1 MRSARLEMALN
12 SGLLMLPAS
21 GPVAVYRPHIGDD
34 LTPLGRGRV
43 VVQTGFRPEH
53 DHFAA
58 QGYGIQPAAP
68 YAAAVVC
75 LPRARAQARAMI
87 AAALAQVLPGG
98 PVLVDGQKTDGVD
111 AVLKDCRSAGLQ
123 PGEPLAK
130 AHGRAFVLRAGP
142 VPAGWAATR
151 RAIDGGF
158 VTSPGSFSAGA
169 PDAGSVLLAA
179 ALPAVIKGRVLDL
192 GAGWGFLARA
202 LLAAALPAAI
212 KGRVLD
218 LGAGWGFLARAVLER
233 PGVTELHLVE
243 AEAEA
248 ESLDCAREN
257 ITDPRAVFHWA
268 DATTFRAPHL
278 AQAVVMN
285 PPFHQGR
292 AADLTLGVN
301 FLKAAQRNLAPDG
314 ALYMVANRHLPYAPA
329 LAGLFRQVEEL
340 PGSPAFRVTKAS
352 FPVRSR

>member
-43 VVQTGFRPEH
+43 VVQTGFRPDH

-58 QGYGIQPAAP
+58 QGYGVQPAAP

-130 AHGRAFVLRAGP
+130 AHGKAFVLRAGP
-142 VPAGWAATR
+142 VPAGWAAAR

-158 VTSPGSFSAGA
+158 VTSPGSFSADA

-202 LLAAALPAAI
+202 LL
-212 KGRVLD
+212 
-218 LGAGWGFLARAVLER
+218 ER
-233 PGVTELHLVE
+233 PGVTELHLV
-243 AEAEA
+243 EAEA

-352 FPVRSR
+352 FPIRSRA

>member
-1 MRSARLEMALN
+1 MRSARLEMALHT
-12 SGLLMLPAS
+12 GLLGLSAG
-21 GPVAVYRPHIGDD
+21 GPVVVYRPHIGDD

-43 VVQTGFRPEH
+43 VVQTGFRPDH
-53 DHFAA
+53 DHFAGLGHA
-58 QGYGIQPAAP
+58 VQPAAP
-68 YAAAVVC
+68 YSAGVVC
-75 LPRARAQARAMI
+75 LPRAKAQARAMI
-87 AAALAQVLPGG
+87 AVALAEVAAGG

-111 AVLKDCRSAGLQ
+111 AVLNDCRAAGLA
-123 PGEPLAK
+123 PGAALAK

-142 VPAGWAATR
+142 APAGWAAER
-151 RAIDGGF
+151 RGIAGGF
-158 VTSPGSFSAGA
+158 VTSPGSFSADA

-202 LLAAALPAAI
+202 
-212 KGRVLD
+212 VLD
-218 LGAGWGFLARAVLER
+218 R

-248 ESLDCAREN
+248 LDCAREN
-257 ITDPRAVFHWA
+257 VTDPRAIFHWA
-268 DATTFRAPHL
+268 DATSFRAPHL
-278 AQAVVMN
+278 AQTVVMN

-292 AADLTLGVN
+292 AADLTLGLN

-329 LAGLFRQVEEL
+329 LAGLFRQVEE
-340 PGSPAFRVTKAS
+340 
-352 FPVRSR
+352 

>member
-43 VVQTGFRPEH
+43 VVQTGFRPDH

-58 QGYGIQPAAP
+58 QGYGVQPAAP

-75 LPRARAQARAMI
+75 LPRAKAQARAMI

-123 PGEPLAK
+123 PGEALAK

-202 LLAAALPAAI
+202 LL
-212 KGRVLD
+212 
-218 LGAGWGFLARAVLER
+218 ER

-243 AEAEA
+243 AEAE
-248 ESLDCAREN
+248 SLDCARDN

-329 LAGLFRQVEEL
+329 LAGLFRQVEDL